1 MLLLRSPNAEEYF
14 WEQRGRASSLLDFFP
29 STYFS
34 NMMAAEVSSEETG
47 SVTTG
52 TGVVG
57 GGGPE
62 PAPFPYYPKPRVRVS
77 DLGQGPAP
85 AAVRQHSNTSPDSLP
100 DMSMVYP
107 LPGGDMTGPALS
119 ATGSGG
125 TGGGQSGFQG
135 TNSGTVGGMCYSPTS
150 EGPTSQISPTSTG
163 PDDPSVFPPLP
174 PPPPASLG
182 CGGPG
187 GAQEDTEVPDWP
199 EQDDDDMEFPLSA
212 PPSNQ

>member
-1 MLLLRSPNAEEYF
+1 
-14 WEQRGRASSLLDFFP
+14 
-29 STYFS
+29 
-34 NMMAAEVSSEETG
+34 MAAEVSSEETG

-62 PAPFPYYPKPRVRVS
+62 TAPFPYYPKPSRVRVT
-77 DLGQGPAP
+77 DPGQGPAP
-85 AAVRQHSNTSPDSLP
+85 AAVRQHSNTSPDSPP

-107 LPGGDMTGPALS
+107 PCGGDMKGPALS

-135 TNSGTVGGMCYSPTS
+135 TNSGTVGGMCNSPTS
-150 EGPTSQISPTSTG
+150 EGPTSRISPTSTG
-163 PDDPSVFPPLP
+163 PDDPNVFPPLP

-182 CGGPG
+182 CGGLG
-187 GAQEDTEVPDWP
+187 GTQEDTEVPDWP

>member
-1 MLLLRSPNAEEYF
+1 
-14 WEQRGRASSLLDFFP
+14 
-29 STYFS
+29 
-34 NMMAAEVSSEETG
+34 MAAEVSSEETG
-47 SVTTG
+47 SVTAG
-52 TGVVG
+52 TGVVVG

-62 PAPFPYYPKPRVRVS
+62 TAPFPYCPKPSRVRVN

-100 DMSMVYP
+100 DMVY
-107 LPGGDMTGPALS
+107 PGGDVTGPALS
-119 ATGSGG
+119 

-135 TNSGTVGGMCYSPTS
+135 TNSGTVGVMCYSPTS

-174 PPPPASLG
+174 PPPAASLG

-187 GAQEDTEVPDWP
+187 GTQEDTEVPDWP